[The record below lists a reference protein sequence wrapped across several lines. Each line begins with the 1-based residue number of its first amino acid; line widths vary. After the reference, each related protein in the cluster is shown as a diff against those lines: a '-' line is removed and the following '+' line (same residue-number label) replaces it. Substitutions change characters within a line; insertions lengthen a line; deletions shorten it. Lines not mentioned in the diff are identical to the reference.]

1 MRIKEAAREVE
12 QGLRAPA
19 RRVVSVGLLA
29 ESHDERAEH
38 NGDDHEE
45 NEGEEAGAMVD
56 AKVIVGTHEAPV
68 LDERANA
75 SRDNR
80 GQKSTREEGH
90 GNRARQEGQVG
101 YALCKTELVGGI
113 GGCGRC
119 DEAGARDEPR
129 ARPPHAMNA
138 SSLAVF
144 KSIGRKSL

>member
-12 QGLRAPA
+12 QSLRAPA

-45 NEGEEAGAMVD
+45 DEGKEAGTMVD
-56 AKVIVGTHEAPV
+56 TEVVVGTHEAPV

-80 GQKSTREEGH
+80 GQKGT
-90 GNRARQEGQVG
+90 
-101 YALCKTELVGGI
+101 
-113 GGCGRC
+113 
-119 DEAGARDEPR
+119 
-129 ARPPHAMNA
+129 
-138 SSLAVF
+138 
-144 KSIGRKSL
+144 

>member
-12 QGLRAPA
+12 QGLCAPA
-19 RRVVSVGLLA
+19 RRVVSIGFLA

-45 NEGEEAGAMVD
+45 NEGEETGTMVN
-56 AKVIVGTHEAPV
+56 AKVVVGTHEAPV

-80 GQKSTREEGH
+80 GQKGTREEGN

-101 YALCKTELVGGI
+101 HALCKTELVGGI
-113 GGCGRC
+113 GGCGRRN
-119 DEAGARDEPR
+119 EAGARDEPR
-129 ARPPHAMNA
+129 ARPPHAVNA